1 MKNLSVRRLVVC
13 ALLAAVYAAL
23 TIATGFMSYGNIQL
37 RIAEALCVLPAI
49 FPFTTWGLFVG
60 CILANL
66 MSPSGMLDV
75 IVGSLA
81 TLVSCCCTAIL
92 GRGGRSMGRSIAV
105 CLMPVLW
112 NAVVLGAMFALT
124 GEYSRVMFPLLFALY
139 GGEIALGEAVIMFL
153 LGLPLLRWLPGSRWY
168 PALCERLDTG
178 E

>member
-1 MKNLSVRRLVVC
+1 MQKFSARRLVFS
-13 ALLAAVYAAL
+13 AALAAVYAAL
-23 TIATGFMSYGNIQL
+23 TIATGFLSYGNIQL
-37 RIAEALCVLPAI
+37 RIAEALGVLPAI

-66 MSPSGMLDV
+66 VSPTGMLDV
-75 IVGSLA
+75 VFGSLA
-81 TLVSCCCTAIL
+81 TLVSCCCAAIL
-92 GRGGRSMGRSIAV
+92 GRGGHGFWRSVAV

>member
-1 MKNLSVRRLVVC
+1 MKNFSARRLVFS
-13 ALLAAVYAAL
+13 AALAAVYAVL
-23 TIATGFMSYGNIQL
+23 TAATGFMSYGNIQL

-75 IVGSLA
+75 IFGSLA
-81 TLVSCCCTAIL
+81 TLVSCCCAAIL
-92 GRGGRSMGRSIAV
+92 GRGGHGFGRSVAV

-112 NAVVLGAMFALT
+112 NAVVLGAMIALT
-124 GEYSRVMFPLLFALY
+124 GEYSWVMFPLLFAVY
-139 GGEIALGEAVIMFL
+139 GGEIALGEALVMFG